1 MALRVLD
8 LGGFPGLKSVYIFG
22 YNIGI
27 RHEILPAG
35 DTTLVTMLVNADT
48 PMHHDR
54 VGDLLAISRMCDID
68 YQLALK
74 QRAHGA
80 VNISGNGAV
89 HGIVMAVN
97 TGRIEDG
104 NVTYD
109 GPVDAEGRPLIIR
122 PENYVSDPIV
132 ITIFHPEGLEV
143 SRGPRDAE

>member
-22 YNIGI
+22 YNIEV
-27 RHEILPAG
+27 RHEIVPAG
-35 DTTLVTMLVNADT
+35 DTTLVTMVVDSDT

-54 VGDLLAISRMCDID
+54 VDDLLVISRDCDLD
-68 YQLALK
+68 HRLALK

-89 HGIVMAVN
+89 YGVVTAVN
-97 TGRIEDG
+97 AGRIEDG

-109 GPVDAEGRPLIIR
+109 GPVDAQGQPLVIR
-122 PENYVSDPIV
+122 PENYADDPIV
-132 ITIFHPEGLEV
+132 ITIFHPQGLEV